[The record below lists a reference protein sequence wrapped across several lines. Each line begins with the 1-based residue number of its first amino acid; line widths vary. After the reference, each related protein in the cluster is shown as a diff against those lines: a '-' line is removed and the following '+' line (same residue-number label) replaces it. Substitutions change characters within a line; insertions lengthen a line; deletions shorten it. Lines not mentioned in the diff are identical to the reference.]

1 MWTASSITYNAIW
14 LELETLGG
22 NFYLNMMFVST
33 LEILASFLAG
43 YVVSKLNLM
52 NCLGKLLIVLSI
64 LFGMFI
70 FSPVSLQNIGNSTK
84 STYFLILM
92 LCGKLCSEI
101 VANLSYVHAPKV
113 LTDKFTPSFMI
124 TVRLFSRICLLFLP
138 HINYYLY
145 LLNLHAYILVAII
158 WVSGRFFYSFAK
170 EIQPEGLE
178 DLLKEFKIGIVS
190 RMSIMSGAS
199 HACHDPDDL
208 VKNLEVEGVSLK
220 DIKNSK
226 NRTIHQSLLGDHK
239 KIMGDIYSKDDL
251 D

>member
-1 MWTASSITYNAIW
+1 
-14 LELETLGG
+14 
-22 NFYLNMMFVST
+22 MMLVST
-33 LEILASFLAG
+33 LEILASFLAS

-52 NCLGKLLIVLSI
+52 DVLGKFLVALAI
-64 LFGMFI
+64 LFGLFI
-70 FSPVSLQNIGNSTK
+70 FSPLSLKNIDSPIK
-84 STYFLILM
+84 STCFLILM
-92 LCGKLCSEI
+92 LFGKLFSEV

-138 HINYYLY
+138 YINYYLY
-145 LLNLHAYILVAII
+145 LLHLHAYILVAIVWI
-158 WVSGRFFYSFAK
+158 SVRFFYSFAK
-170 EIQPEGLE
+170 EIQPEGIE
-178 DLLKEFKIGIVS
+178 DLLKEFKIGLVS

-208 VKNLEVEGVSLK
+208 IKNLEVEGVSLK
-220 DIKNSK
+220 DIKNSN

-251 D
+251 E